1 MSSKKEFQIKR
12 KGYDRFEVDQEIA
25 QLQRELQ
32 ESKKQS
38 EIYKEQVDNLSQQKN
53 HLSQRYETLID
64 ELRVRERAAEEMARI
79 ALREANSIIDRA
91 YDNADMIVR
100 EAMSSARQILVEI
113 ARISTQ
119 SHVLRDELQTKIKEL
134 ESVLSG
140 LELPEAPPLAWLDD
154 DQDTSDQ

>member
-1 MSSKKEFQIKR
+1 MSNHKKQFQIKR

-25 QLQRELQ
+25 SLQRELQ
-32 ESKKQS
+32 ASKKQAS
-38 EIYKEQVDNLSQQKN
+38 LYKEQANNLVQQKDQI
-53 HLSQRYETLID
+53 SRRYETLID

-119 SHVLRDELQTKIKEL
+119 SHVLRDELQDKIKEL
-134 ESVLSG
+134 ENVIDG
-140 LELPEAPPLAWLDD
+140 LELPEAPPLSWLDEE
-154 DQDTSDQ
+154 QDRSK